1 MNVKKLRDELEQIIL
16 GVHESQKIVPPC
28 IAEELATARA
38 RICDLNPIQ
47 DYEEVSHLTAAE
59 LINDV
64 EEQILGY
71 FQNNNIA
78 GDLYNVTLQRLNT
91 LRNEA

>member
-1 MNVKKLRDELEQIIL
+1 MNVKKLRDELEQIIF
-16 GVHESQKIVPPC
+16 GVHESQKIIPPC
-28 IAEELATARA
+28 IAEELAVARA

-47 DYEEVSHLTAAE
+47 DHEDVSHLVAVE

-64 EEQILGY
+64 EGQILVY
-71 FQNNNIA
+71 FRNYKVA